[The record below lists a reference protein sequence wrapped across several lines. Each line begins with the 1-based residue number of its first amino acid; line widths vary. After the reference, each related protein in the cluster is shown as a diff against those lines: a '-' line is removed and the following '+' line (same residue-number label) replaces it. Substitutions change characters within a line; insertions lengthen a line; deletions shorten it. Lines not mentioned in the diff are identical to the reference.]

1 MLKKLLKEIGPILI
15 AVISVLLVTPWF
27 WVGNIPVGLIP
38 IGIVYTLSKPFY
50 DYRKRTLRMR
60 IERTIYW
67 VLQVIYQLWN
77 VVKYVFITVGYIIDL
92 IANVLLG
99 ELIEDLVTSEEE
111 TLFGKGKVTISA
123 ALGELKRKNKLNAT
137 GRYICRVLNFLDPVH
152 KDHCIAAIN
161 MYECKQSQK

>member
-15 AVISVLLVTPWF
+15 AVIAILLIYPWF
-27 WVGNIPVGLIP
+27 WIRSIPVGLIP

-77 VVKYVFITVGYIIDL
+77 VVKYVFITV
-92 IANVLLG
+92 
-99 ELIEDLVTSEEE
+99 
-111 TLFGKGKVTISA
+111 
-123 ALGELKRKNKLNAT
+123 
-137 GRYICRVLNFLDPVH
+137 
-152 KDHCIAAIN
+152 
-161 MYECKQSQK
+161 